1 MAELVKHV
9 SAEEFDQLISNSQ
22 VPVLV
27 DFWAPWCLPCHM
39 MAPVLEQ
46 IAAKMQ
52 DKVQIVKLNVDE
64 APEIADRYG
73 IRGIPTLILFS
84 GGQEVDRQI
93 GFAPPAHLEQ
103 WLSQRVGA

>member
-1 MAELVKHV
+1 MANAVKETTAEQFETMV
-9 SAEEFDQLISNSQ
+9 STSVQ
-22 VPVLV
+22 PVLV

-46 IAAKMQ
+46 VA
-52 DKVQIVKLNVDE
+52 DKFRGKVEVLKVNVDE

-84 GGQEVDRQI
+84 GGTEVGRQI
-93 GFAPPAHLEQ
+93 GFMAPAQLEA
-103 WLSQRVGA
+103 WLSRYVA